1 MLGNGGANP
10 QNSRTAASVAIL
22 VVAAVCVALVSHDSG
37 YLKEETSPDGHIS
50 TTPELRLVQ
59 MPMILASDSDIRRAI
74 AAKEHK
80 ATKAKNQAHERRH
93 KADKVAAHAA
103 RHNRQFRMPSSMQK
117 MVEARNHKY
126 EMQQRQRQMAAALE
140 NPSSDDDV
148 QLFQVLEFT
157 DDTERRA
164 AKKESGMEEL
174 LQVDAAV
181 QNFSDDIAKEL
192 SDFTS
197 SSHAVASNL
206 LDDEEAAAD
215 SAKTNVAKLQTS
227 LSKPHP
233 KKKVAA
239 KKKKTVKKTKTKS
252 RDDDMDDGGPMARFV
267 AFQRARQAMQ
277 NALGTAN
284 KEAKQSTMDED
295 DNLQLFQVHN

>member
-1 MLGNGGANP
+1 MP
-10 QNSRTAASVAIL
+10 QSSRTAISVAIL
-22 VVAAVCVALVSHDSG
+22 VVAAVCVALVSHHDSG
-37 YLKEETSPDGHIS
+37 DLKEETSPDIS

-80 ATKAKNQAHERRH
+80 ATKAKNQAQERRH
-93 KADKVAAHAA
+93 KADKVGAHAA
-103 RHNRQFRMPSSMQK
+103 KHKGQFMMPSSMQK

-126 EMQQRQRQMAAALE
+126 ELQQRQRQMAAALE
-140 NPSSDDDV
+140 NPSSDDDDV

-164 AKKESGMEEL
+164 AKKESGVDEL

-181 QNFSDDIAKEL
+181 RNFSDDIAKEL

-206 LDDEEAAAD
+206 LDDDEEEAD

-227 LSKPHP
+227 LPKPHP

-239 KKKKTVKKTKTKS
+239 KKKKTVKKTKTKA

-267 AFQRARQAMQ
+267 AFQRAKQAMK

-295 DNLQLFQVHN
+295 DNLQLFQVRN